1 MKTMKS
7 IIVTMLLIAGTTLMA
22 QTTRT
27 NTYADRA
34 FKQTSQL
41 VSSLNL
47 SDEQTV
53 EILSINQ
60 KYTDMDA
67 YNATNSKLT
76 GREARK
82 AKKNIITAQAKEI
95 KSVLKGYQKE
105 KFEYMVANHEV
116 LAPQFNPTMA
126 FNNAP
131 QRMLIGAGAPNFQR
145 SMR

>member
-7 IIVTMLLIAGTTLMA
+7 LIVATLLVAASTLMA

-27 NTYADRA
+27 NTYADQA

-41 VSSLNL
+41 VSSLSL
-47 SDEQTV
+47 SNEQTI
-53 EILSINQ
+53 EILVINQ
-60 KYTDMDA
+60 KYTNMET
-67 YNATNSKLT
+67 YNATNSQLSR
-76 GREARK
+76 REARK
-82 AKKNIITAQAKEI
+82 AKKNLVAAQAKEI

-105 KFEYMVANHEV
+105 KFEYMVATHEV
-116 LAPQFNPTMA
+116 LTPHFTPSMA

-131 QRMLIGAGAPNFQR
+131 QRMPFGAGAPNFVR